1 MTEYRTK
8 EARHGDAGLSPAA
21 TSGRDTRPSEVLP
34 ASTAAGGGKAGR
46 SRVRSRPA
54 GQKRDSTIGERDST
68 GPFFG
73 LYGGASLSLLPTNR
87 LPPGAPFRA
96 EATNPKQ
103 DDTSDK
109 TPPCRPV
116 PDPRAGRVVQP
127 GLPGAAN
134 PHQRPCGR
142 SGGRG
147 HSLCQRRPAPRTRHA
162 QHPLRMRYRPQRQL
176 PSGGNSRRRL
186 PAESLLHRLCAR
198 VVQAAG
204 RRSRAA
210 ARSGAARGPD
220 DPRGGRRPGQ
230 GEHSRNRPHDLYL

>member
-1 MTEYRTK
+1 MDRKSKRT
-8 EARHGDAGLSPAA
+8 A
-21 TSGRDTRPSEVLP
+21 SGRNGVPGQKGAVRRCRSF
-34 ASTAAGGGKAGR
+34 AGGDIRPEYAIIGGAPGIDSSRGQSRVKQGKEPHGGAKAGFDHR
-46 SRVRSRPA
+46 
-54 GQKRDSTIGERDST
+54 GT
-68 GPFFG
+68 GFDRAVFG

-87 LPPGAPFRA
+87 LPPGAPFRT

-116 PDPRAGRVVQP
+116 PDPRAGRIVQP

-147 HSLCQRRPAPRTRHA
+147 HSLCQRRPAPHPRHA

-186 PAESLLHRLCAR
+186 PAESLLHRWLRCPGCTSIAR
-198 VVQAAG
+198 PTRW
-204 RRSRAA
+204 RR
-210 ARSGAARGPD
+210 
-220 DPRGGRRPGQ
+220 
-230 GEHSRNRPHDLYL
+230 